1 MTSIAERP
9 IGSPSPA
16 SESAGRELRG
26 FPVTP
31 AIEVE
36 GVSHRF
42 RGRTGDVLAIEQV
55 DLAVPPGQLLAIL
68 GPSGCGKSTLLRAL
82 SGLLEPTAGQVYL
95 AGEAP
100 AAARVKHGI
109 GWLAQD
115 DGLLPWLN
123 VADNVGLPG
132 RVGSRRAQ
140 VRPGAVADL
149 LAAVGLADSARR
161 YPHELSGGM
170 RQRAAL
176 ARALVAEPAFLFLDE
191 PFASL
196 DELTRERLGDL
207 LVDVRAAH
215 RPTTLLVTHSIV
227 EAVRLADRV
236 LVMSPRPAQVVADVA
251 IDLPWP
257 RRYDQPGFGTLVQT
271 LKGWLNLDAAE
282 YGASSAL
289 LGV

>member
-1 MTSIAERP
+1 V
-9 IGSPSPA
+9 
-16 SESAGRELRG
+16 RG
-26 FPVTP
+26 VTP
-31 AIEVE
+31 AIEAH

-42 RGRTGDVLAIEQV
+42 RGRTGDVDALDRI
-55 DLAVPPGQLLAIL
+55 DLAVPPGELLAIL

-82 SGLLEPTAGQVYL
+82 SGLLQPTSGEVSL
-95 AGEAP
+95 AGVEP
-100 AAARVKHGI
+100 AAARVAHGI

-123 VADNVGLPG
+123 VRDNIALPA
-132 RVGSRRAQ
+132 RVGRRKAH
-140 VRPGAVADL
+140 VRPDAVGEI
-149 LAAVGLADSARR
+149 LAHVGLADSARR

-207 LVDVRAAH
+207 LLEVRATH
-215 RPTTLLVTHSIV
+215 RPTSLLVTHSVV

-236 LVMSPRPAQVVADVA
+236 IVMSPRPARILADVT
-251 IDLPWP
+251 IDLPRP
-257 RRYDQPGFGTLVQT
+257 RRYDQHGFGALVQT
-271 LKGWLNLDAAE
+271 LKVRLNLDAAE
-282 YGASSAL
+282 YAAARG
-289 LGV
+289 